1 MLPKLQVLVFS
12 LLMTAC
18 ATPTLQ
24 YVEPA
29 DLARLEQQLVDQTT
43 ELLMLKEQNVQ
54 IQTALEGL
62 EKTLQQI
69 VSRQNALVVSAAR
82 THASS
87 TNTPVVISNSDKLVV
102 GEIEPIYLFDPN
114 LIFSA
119 RIDSGAQTSSIDA
132 RNITRFERDG
142 AAWVRFDLP
151 VPGVKDKFVTLERKV
166 VRNVRIVQ
174 STSEG
179 PQRRAVVSMQF
190 ALGSHK
196 QVAEFTLTSR
206 DNLTFPILIG
216 RNILRDIMLVDVGKE
231 NVTRLPADLVNEAKG
246 NSK

>member
-1 MLPKLQVLVFS
+1 MLFKLQVLVLTLF
-12 LLMTAC
+12 MAAC
-18 ATPTLQ
+18 ATPTVQ
-24 YVEPA
+24 YIEPV
-29 DLARLEQQLVDQTT
+29 DLSRIEQQLLDQSV
-43 ELLMLKEQNVQ
+43 ELMMLQEQNAQ
-54 IQTALEGL
+54 IQNVLEGL
-62 EKTLQQI
+62 EQTLKQI
-69 VSRQNALVVSAAR
+69 TTRQNALVVSAAR
-82 THASS
+82 VQAAAS
-87 TNTPVVISNSDKLVV
+87 NTPVVISNSDKLVV

-114 LIFSA
+114 LIYNA

-151 VPGVKDKFVTLERKV
+151 VPGAKNKFVTLERKI

-174 STSEG
+174 STSAG
-179 PQRRAVVSMQF
+179 PQRRAVVHMQF

-196 QVAEFTLTSR
+196 QVAEFTLTGR

-231 NVTRLPADLVNEAKG
+231 NITRLPADLVNEAKG
-246 NSK
+246 AKR